1 MWKSSN
7 TIQQLDFSAAF
18 ARVIT
23 MRGWGSIA
31 LTGTPL
37 GNQILLELAQR
48 HFKNSWKM
56 VKRNVDFT
64 AIRSPHWFFKRVLFV
79 KAMISFSGS
88 NKVYPLI
95 NPKKQS
101 TKKDYKNSG
110 TLHFVQVAVVKRYSF
125 LEFVKGG
132 TDINFTVAIDFT
144 GEMRL
149 NDLLVNTNVNH
160 WQS

>member
-1 MWKSSN
+1 
-7 TIQQLDFSAAF
+7 
-18 ARVIT
+18 
-23 MRGWGSIA
+23 
-31 LTGTPL
+31 
-37 GNQILLELAQR
+37 
-48 HFKNSWKM
+48 
-56 VKRNVDFT
+56 
-64 AIRSPHWFFKRVLFV
+64 
-79 KAMISFSGS
+79 MISFSGS

-160 WQS
+160 